1 MDEGASI
8 TSMFSR
14 MLILT
19 AFLAV
24 FMLPSMMTSS
34 HDRFSGA
41 QNIDISHSSG
51 LHNHLGSQSFAFETA
66 DSSEYC
72 PRSYVQETDHGCC
85 HEGHRDLPVKLVLI
99 QSPSRHSSPVALMQ
113 SQLQLQVQVRVRGW
127 IPSLTVPHVERRPT
141 EVPLLA
147 GYLGHIQTIILLT

>member
-1 MDEGASI
+1 
-8 TSMFSR
+8 MFSR
-14 MLILT
+14 MLILI

-24 FMLPSMMTSS
+24 FMLPSMMASS
-34 HDRFSGA
+34 HDRLSGV

-66 DSSEYC
+66 DSSEHC

-113 SQLQLQVQVRVRGW
+113 SQLQSQLQVRGR
-127 IPSLTVPHVERRPT
+127 IPSLTVLHVERRPT